1 MKTLQKCFLL
11 AVAALLVVGL
21 VRTLCFPKEINDY
34 ENRYASQF
42 PAASTSAF
50 LDGTFQDEA
59 ESSLSD
65 QIPFSQYMKKAY
77 NNTKTSFLLHA
88 IHGVRAL
95 TGGDQGRYAS
105 FNGLCL
111 YGDDFIT
118 NWPRTLSDN
127 QADLDR
133 KSAELNQTF
142 ANHPEL
148 TFWVYYVEKDTDVDF
163 FTQEKA
169 GFSEYLM
176 QHLDLPDSQ
185 KATYTVDHFDE
196 FSRQF
201 FRTDTHWNLYGSYA
215 GYRQL
220 FDVLHCAGTPL
231 EPTGDPVLV
240 GEFSGVKARRVGADD
255 VLTEPFYAY
264 SYAFPDMTV
273 TIDGQP
279 VGDYGDQAN
288 FLAGT
293 SEKNL
298 SYGGFYGGD
307 EGEVIF
313 STGTTDRGSLLVI
326 GDSFDNAILKLLAS
340 HYDTLYSVDLRY
352 YAHSMGRPFD
362 LTAYTQAHGITNVLL
377 LGNIDYF
384 SQDTFDPEG

>member
-1 MKTLQKCFLL
+1 MKTLQKLFLL
-11 AVAALLVVGL
+11 AVFALLTVGL
-21 VRTLCFPKEINDY
+21 VRTLCVPKAVNDY

-42 PAASTSAF
+42 PKLSVSDYV
-50 LDGTFQDEA
+50 DGSFQDA
-59 ESSLSD
+59 VDDSLSD

-77 NNTKTSFLLHA
+77 NNAKTGFLLSA

-95 TGGDQGRYAS
+95 TGGDHGRYVS

-111 YGDDFIT
+111 YGEDYIT
-118 NWPRTLSDN
+118 NWPRTLADN
-127 QADLDR
+127 QTDLDR
-133 KSAELNQTF
+133 KCASLNQTF

-163 FTQEKA
+163 FTGEKA

-176 QHLDLPDSQ
+176 QNLTLPERQ
-185 KATYTVDHFDE
+185 KTTYSVADFAA

-201 FRTDTHWNLYGSYA
+201 FRTDTHWNLDGSYA

-220 FDVLHCAGTPL
+220 FDFLSCSGAPL
-231 EPTGDPVLV
+231 EPAGDPVNV
-240 GEFSGVKARRVGADD
+240 GTFSGVKARRVGADD

-264 SYAFPDMTV
+264 PYAFPEMTV

-279 VGDYGDQAN
+279 ADDYGDQAN

-293 SEKNL
+293 SEKSL
-298 SYGGFYGGD
+298 SYGSFYGGD

-313 STGTTDRGSLLVI
+313 STGTTGRESLLVI

-352 YAHSMGRPFD
+352 YEHSMGQPFD

-384 SQDTFDPEG
+384 AQDTFDPEG

>member
-1 MKTLQKCFLL
+1 
-11 AVAALLVVGL
+11 
-21 VRTLCFPKEINDY
+21 
-34 ENRYASQF
+34 
-42 PAASTSAF
+42 
-50 LDGTFQDEA
+50 
-59 ESSLSD
+59 
-65 QIPFSQYMKKAY
+65 
-77 NNTKTSFLLHA
+77 
-88 IHGVRAL
+88 
-95 TGGDQGRYAS
+95 
-105 FNGLCL
+105 
-111 YGDDFIT
+111 
-118 NWPRTLSDN
+118 
-127 QADLDR
+127 
-133 KSAELNQTF
+133 
-142 ANHPEL
+142 
-148 TFWVYYVEKDTDVDF
+148 
-163 FTQEKA
+163 
-169 GFSEYLM
+169 M

-185 KATYTVDHFDE
+185 KATYTVDDFDE

-201 FRTDTHWNLYGSYA
+201 FRTDTHWNLYGSCA

-220 FDVLHCAGTPL
+220 FNVLHCTGTPL

>member
-1 MKTLQKCFLL
+1 MKTLQKCFFL
-11 AVAALLVVGL
+11 AVAVLLAVGL

-42 PAASTSAF
+42 PVASTSAF

-133 KSAELNQTF
+133 KSAVLNQTF

-169 GFSEYLM
+169 GFAEYLM

-185 KATYTVDHFDE
+185 KATYTVDDFDE
-196 FSRQF
+196 FSR
-201 FRTDTHWNLYGSYA
+201 
-215 GYRQL
+215 
-220 FDVLHCAGTPL
+220 
-231 EPTGDPVLV
+231 
-240 GEFSGVKARRVGADD
+240 
-255 VLTEPFYAY
+255 
-264 SYAFPDMTV
+264 
-273 TIDGQP
+273 
-279 VGDYGDQAN
+279 
-288 FLAGT
+288 
-293 SEKNL
+293 
-298 SYGGFYGGD
+298 
-307 EGEVIF
+307 
-313 STGTTDRGSLLVI
+313 
-326 GDSFDNAILKLLAS
+326 
-340 HYDTLYSVDLRY
+340 
-352 YAHSMGRPFD
+352 
-362 LTAYTQAHGITNVLL
+362 
-377 LGNIDYF
+377 
-384 SQDTFDPEG
+384 

>member
-1 MKTLQKCFLL
+1 
-11 AVAALLVVGL
+11 
-21 VRTLCFPKEINDY
+21 
-34 ENRYASQF
+34 
-42 PAASTSAF
+42 
-50 LDGTFQDEA
+50 
-59 ESSLSD
+59 
-65 QIPFSQYMKKAY
+65 
-77 NNTKTSFLLHA
+77 
-88 IHGVRAL
+88 
-95 TGGDQGRYAS
+95 
-105 FNGLCL
+105 
-111 YGDDFIT
+111 
-118 NWPRTLSDN
+118 
-127 QADLDR
+127 
-133 KSAELNQTF
+133 
-142 ANHPEL
+142 
-148 TFWVYYVEKDTDVDF
+148 
-163 FTQEKA
+163 
-169 GFSEYLM
+169 
-176 QHLDLPDSQ
+176 
-185 KATYTVDHFDE
+185 
-196 FSRQF
+196 
-201 FRTDTHWNLYGSYA
+201 
-215 GYRQL
+215 
-220 FDVLHCAGTPL
+220 
-231 EPTGDPVLV
+231 
-240 GEFSGVKARRVGADD
+240 
-255 VLTEPFYAY
+255 
-264 SYAFPDMTV
+264 MTV

>member
-11 AVAALLVVGL
+11 AVAVLLVVGL

-77 NNTKTSFLLHA
+77 NNGKTTFLLHA

-133 KSAELNQTF
+133 KSAVLNQTF

-176 QHLDLPDSQ
+176 
-185 KATYTVDHFDE
+185 
-196 FSRQF
+196 
-201 FRTDTHWNLYGSYA
+201 
-215 GYRQL
+215 
-220 FDVLHCAGTPL
+220 
-231 EPTGDPVLV
+231 
-240 GEFSGVKARRVGADD
+240 
-255 VLTEPFYAY
+255 
-264 SYAFPDMTV
+264 
-273 TIDGQP
+273 
-279 VGDYGDQAN
+279 
-288 FLAGT
+288 
-293 SEKNL
+293 
-298 SYGGFYGGD
+298 
-307 EGEVIF
+307 
-313 STGTTDRGSLLVI
+313 
-326 GDSFDNAILKLLAS
+326 
-340 HYDTLYSVDLRY
+340 
-352 YAHSMGRPFD
+352 
-362 LTAYTQAHGITNVLL
+362 
-377 LGNIDYF
+377 
-384 SQDTFDPEG
+384 

>member
-11 AVAALLVVGL
+11 AVAVLLVVGL
-21 VRTLCFPKEINDY
+21 VRTLYFPKEINDY

-50 LDGTFQDEA
+50 LDGSFQDEA

-95 TGGDQGRYAS
+95 TGGDQGSYAS

-133 KSAELNQTF
+133 KSAVLNQTF

-148 TFWVYYVEKDTDVDF
+148 TFWVYYVEKDTDMDF

-169 GFSEYLM
+169 GFAEYLM

-185 KATYTVDHFDE
+185 KATYTVDDFDE

-220 FDVLHCAGTPL
+220 FDVLHCTGTPL

-240 GEFSGVKARRVGADD
+240 GEFSGGGGRCADGA
-255 VLTEPFYAY
+255 VL
-264 SYAFPDMTV
+264 
-273 TIDGQP
+273 
-279 VGDYGDQAN
+279 
-288 FLAGT
+288 
-293 SEKNL
+293 
-298 SYGGFYGGD
+298 
-307 EGEVIF
+307 
-313 STGTTDRGSLLVI
+313 R
-326 GDSFDNAILKLLAS
+326 
-340 HYDTLYSVDLRY
+340 
-352 YAHSMGRPFD
+352 
-362 LTAYTQAHGITNVLL
+362 LL
-377 LGNIDYF
+377 LCVPGHDRHHRRAAGGGLRGPSEF
-384 SQDTFDPEG
+384 PGRDQRKEPVLRRLLRRGRGRGHLLHRHH

>member
-1 MKTLQKCFLL
+1 MKILQKCFLL

-42 PAASTSAF
+42 PTVSTRAF
-50 LDGTFQDEA
+50 LDGTLQDAA
-59 ESSLSD
+59 EDSLSD

-77 NNTKTSFLLHA
+77 NNGKTTFLLRTL
-88 IHGVRAL
+88 HGVRAL
-95 TGGDQGRYAS
+95 TGGDQGRYVS

-118 NWPRTLSDN
+118 NWPRTLANN

-133 KSAELNQTF
+133 KCASLNQTF

-148 TFWVYYVEKDTDVDF
+148 TFWVYYVEKDTDIDF

-169 GFSEYLM
+169 GLSEYL
-176 QHLDLPDSQ
+176 QQNLNLPDDQ
-185 KATYTVDHFDE
+185 KATYTVDSFDE

-215 GYRQL
+215 AYRQL
-220 FDVLHCAGTPL
+220 FDFLHCTGTPL

-240 GEFSGVKARRVGADD
+240 GEFSGVKARRVGADG
-255 VLTEPFYAY
+255 VLREPFYAY
-264 SYAFPDMTV
+264 PYDFPAMTV

-279 VGDYGDQAN
+279 VEDYGDQGN
-288 FLAGT
+288 FFAGT
-293 SEKNL
+293 SEKSL

-352 YAHSMGRPFD
+352 YEHSMGQPFD
-362 LTAYTQAHGITNVLL
+362 LTAYTQANHITNVLL

-384 SQDTFDPEG
+384 AQDTFDPEG

>member
-1 MKTLQKCFLL
+1 MKTLQKLFLL
-11 AVAALLVVGL
+11 AVFAFLTAGL
-21 VRTLCFPKEINDY
+21 VRTLCFPKELNEY
-34 ENRYASQF
+34 ENRYAAQF
-42 PAASTSAF
+42 PAPTASAY
-50 LDGTFQDEA
+50 LDGTFQEDA
-59 ESSLSD
+59 DSALSD

-77 NNTKTSFLLHA
+77 NNGKTCLLLA
-88 IHGVRAL
+88 MLHGVRSL
-95 TGGDQGRYAS
+95 TGGDQGRYVS

-133 KSAELNQTF
+133 KSDALNQTF
-142 ANHPEL
+142 ADHPEL
-148 TFWVYYVEKDTDVDF
+148 TFWVYYVEKDTDVNF
-163 FTQEKA
+163 YTQEKA
-169 GFSEYLM
+169 SLSAYLL
-176 QHLDLPDSQ
+176 QKLNLPDQQ
-185 KATYTVDHFDE
+185 KAVYSVNNFEE

-201 FRTDTHWNLYGSYA
+201 FRTDTHWNLDGSYT

-220 FDVLHCAGTPL
+220 FDFLHCAGTPL
-231 EPTGDPVLV
+231 EPTGDPVNI
-240 GEFSGVKARRVGADD
+240 GTFSGVKALRVGADD

-264 SYAFPDMTV
+264 PYAFPAMTV

-279 VGDYGDQAN
+279 VADYGDQAA
-288 FLAGT
+288 FL
-293 SEKNL
+293 S
-298 SYGGFYGGD
+298 GGD

-313 STGTTDRGSLLVI
+313 STGTTDRGSLLVL

-340 HYDTLYSVDLRY
+340 HYDTLYAVDLRY
-352 YAHSMGRPFD
+352 YEHSMGQPFD

-384 SQDTFDPEG
+384 AQDTFDPEG